1 MLFRVPIGTLRGMNS
16 IRHIIAEL
24 DAYCGATGL
33 SPATVCNR
41 ATNNARLYD
50 RLKLRADKLDEDA
63 EALRRFIADNPA
75 KPDGVSQ

>member
-1 MLFRVPIGTLRGMNS
+1 MNT

-24 DAYCGATGL
+24 DAYCAETGL

-50 RLKLRADKLDEDA
+50 RMKLRAEKLDADIA
-63 EALRRFIADNPA
+63 ALRAFMDSNPPKREA
-75 KPDGVSQ
+75 TQ